1 MTLTK
6 AEKTSKEVYGPRT
19 TKRSTR
25 AEMEL
30 RRTTLLEIASE
41 AQPASVRHIYYRAVV
56 AGLVEKKETG
66 YRKVQRELLRL
77 RRDGLLPFSW
87 IVDESRRAH
96 WPQVYLSPT
105 SALNALAGS
114 YRRNPWQ
121 QAGAPNVEIWCES
134 ESIAGSLM
142 PLKAQY
148 AVPIFPIKGQTSESF
163 VWNAA
168 TAYKGN
174 GRVNHVLYAGDYDP
188 AGLQIGAQ
196 LEGKLREYSAPGVE
210 IVFTRVTITHDQAPA
225 LQALGT
231 PPKQAHWLTYAEE
244 RQEFVGLAIEAEAID
259 ARALRGLFA
268 NAIENIALDEVG
280 YDIFDHNQLIEAM
293 DRDRLA
299 VIAER
304 VAEGGDGL
312 P

>member
-6 AEKTSKEVYGPRT
+6 AEKTSREVYGPRT
-19 TKRSTR
+19 TKRSTK
-25 AEMEL
+25 AEMEF

-41 AQPASVRHIYYRAVV
+41 AKPASVRHIYYRAVV

-77 RRDGLLPFSW
+77 RREGRLPFNW

-105 SALNALAGS
+105 SALDALAEK

-142 PLKAQY
+142 PLRDQY
-148 AVPIFPIKGQTSESF
+148 AVPIFPIKGQPSESF
-163 VWNAA
+163 AWNAA
-168 TAYKGN
+168 TAYRDTS
-174 GRVNHVLYAGDYDP
+174 RVNFVLYAGDYDP

-196 LEGKLREYSAPGVE
+196 LEGKLKKYSASGIEV
-210 IVFTRVTITHDQAPA
+210 VFDRIAITHDQAPR

-231 PPKQAHWLTYAEE
+231 PPKQAHWLDYAGE
-244 RQEFVGLAIEAEAID
+244 RQEFVGLAIEAEAIE
-259 ARALRGLFA
+259 ARALRSMFA
-268 NAIENIALDEVG
+268 NAIESIAMDEVG
-280 YDIFDHNQLIEAM
+280 YDIFDHNRLIEAM

-299 VIAER
+299 VVADR